1 MVLETKQ
8 TTVAYRCP
16 HCGGGVIS
24 AVNPFL
30 LKGAMLRLKCDCG
43 KSFLE
48 IQPTTDGKFR
58 LSVPCMLCPTPHH
71 FTVSENL
78 FYNKD
83 LFVLPCPYTD
93 LNIGVMGD
101 VNHVKAEL
109 SRTELELMDLM
120 EEHGIDSFAA
130 LHKKAEEVVSDP
142 QVQEIVLFVI
152 RDLDEEGKIFCKC
165 APDAEREYDAEILP
179 EGVRVTCKKCGASH
193 IVPTASMTEAHEFLN
208 CDALY
213 LK

>member
-16 HCGGGVIS
+16 HCGNGVIS

-48 IQPTTDGKFR
+48 IQPTRDGKFH
-58 LSVPCMLCPTPHH
+58 LSVPCILCPTPHR
-71 FTVSENL
+71 FTVSESL
-78 FYNKD
+78 FYNQD
-83 LFVLPCPYTD
+83 LFALPCPYTD
-93 LNIGVMGD
+93 LNVCVMGE

-120 EEHGIDSFAA
+120 EEHGIESFSA
-130 LHKKAEEVVSDP
+130 LHKEAEQTVSDP

-165 APDAEREYDAEILP
+165 APDEEHEYDAEILP
-179 EGVRVTCKKCGASH
+179 EGVRVSCQKCGASH
-193 IVPTASMTEAHEFLN
+193 VVPTASMTEAHEFLN

>member
-16 HCGGGVIS
+16 HCGNGVIS

-48 IQPTTDGKFR
+48 IQPTRDGKFH
-58 LSVPCMLCPTPHH
+58 LSVPCILCPTPHR
-71 FTVSENL
+71 FTVSESL
-78 FYNKD
+78 FYNQD
-83 LFVLPCPYTD
+83 LFALPCPYTD
-93 LNIGVMGD
+93 LNVCVMGE

-120 EEHGIDSFAA
+120 EEHGIESFAA
-130 LHKKAEEVVSDP
+130 LHKEAEEAVSDP

-165 APDAEREYDAEILP
+165 APDEEHEYDAEILP
-179 EGVRVTCKKCGASH
+179 EGVRVSCQKCGASH
-193 IVPTASMTEAHEFLN
+193 VVPTASMTEAHEFLN

>member
-16 HCGGGVIS
+16 HCGNGVIS

-30 LKGAMLRLKCDCG
+30 LKGSMLRLKCDCG
-43 KSFLE
+43 NSFLE
-48 IQPTTDGKFR
+48 IQPTTDHKFR
-58 LSVPCMLCPTPHH
+58 LSVPCILCPTPHH

-78 FYNKD
+78 FYDKD

-93 LNIGVMGD
+93 LNIGVMGEI
-101 VNHVKAEL
+101 NHVKAEL
-109 SRTELELMDLM
+109 SRTELELLDLM
-120 EEHGIDSFAA
+120 EKNGIDSFSA
-130 LHKKAEEVVSDP
+130 LHKEAEETVSDP
-142 QVQEIVLFVI
+142 QVREVVLFVI
-152 RDLDEEGKIFCKC
+152 RDLDEEGKIYCKC
-165 APDAEREYDAEILP
+165 PPDAEHEYDAEILA

-193 IVPTASMTEAHEFLN
+193 LVPTNSMTEAHEFLH